1 MSPEKA
7 EVDVQAMDAGTV
19 PTQTDMELFFAN
31 IEQLSVLSKWF
42 TKEGKA
48 IMRKNVRIPR
58 TRAPSNTSAKGGFS
72 SPVKL
77 AHGLSE
83 LLELEADRDFP
94 RTEVTRLLTAYIKK
108 HELQCPDNKKNFI
121 CNESLAKVLG
131 VEEGTQTNWFE
142 LQKFLSKLLTS
153 VKKTQDPKTDP
164 VPVLPSRQNGTLGEM
179 TERKEETKTAS
190 SKRATEESAV
200 HAAGADAQDGIEA
213 GPTDGALHNKKRI
226 KKV

>member
-1 MSPEKA
+1 MSPEKT
-7 EVDVQAMDAGTV
+7 EVDVQSVDAGTV

-42 TKEGKA
+42 NKEGKA
-48 IMRKNVRIPR
+48 IIRKNFRVPR
-58 TRAPSNTSAKGGFS
+58 TRAPTKTSAKGGFS

-153 VKKTQDPKTDP
+153 VKKPQDPKADP
-164 VPVLPSRQNGTLGEM
+164 VPVLPYRQNGTLREI
-179 TERKEETKTAS
+179 TERKEEAKTTS
-190 SKRATEESAV
+190 LKRATEDSAP
-200 HAAGADAQDGIEA
+200 HAGGADAQDGTDA
-213 GPTDGALHNKKRI
+213 GPADGVLHNKKRI